1 MPYQRVGALKISDHH
16 VRSPLLNVNR
26 ACQTCHR
33 WSEEELRQRVH
44 TIQDTTF
51 TLRGNAMDAL
61 VALIGDIK
69 AARARGAT
77 DAQLAQARD
86 LQRRGQFLL
95 DFIEAENSMGFHAGQ
110 EAARILAR
118 SIDFTRQGQ
127 IAVRDAV
134 PGTR

>member
-33 WSEEELRQRVH
+33 WSEDELRARVH
-44 TIQDTTF
+44 TIQDRTF
-51 TLRGNAMDAL
+51 EMRNRAMEAL
-61 VALIGDIK
+61 VALVTDIK
-69 AARARGAT
+69 TARGTGAT
-77 DAQLAQARD
+77 DAQLQKAQA
-86 LQRRGQFLL
+86 LQRQGQFLL

-110 EAARILAR
+110 EAMRVLGR

-127 IAVRDAV
+127 IAVRDAAA
-134 PGTR
+134 PGR